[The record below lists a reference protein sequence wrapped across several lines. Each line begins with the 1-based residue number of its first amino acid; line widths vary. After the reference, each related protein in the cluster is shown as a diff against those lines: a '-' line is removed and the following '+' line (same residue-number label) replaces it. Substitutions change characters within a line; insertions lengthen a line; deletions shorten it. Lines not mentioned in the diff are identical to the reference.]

1 MHKRSY
7 FGIILIIVSYLPI
20 LFRLGYSYH
29 EWWIYAIKMLVDASY
44 ISFAWLIAS
53 GFRQGIVRRFLT
65 QSFHGKFHNYLG
77 YIALTGILIHPVVY
91 IVWWGDWKIII
102 PFAHDFGIF
111 ISLGGVA
118 LFIGIVIGL
127 SSYFLRKRYFDLW
140 SVLHYL
146 NYVFFILIF
155 IHVWQS
161 LPLYSPTGFYYILV
175 FVITVGLMFYKFAFD
190 LRLLSFKVEITS
202 FTRVAKDTYS
212 IKFPIRKNLINT
224 WETGQY
230 LMLTIDKTDD
240 HHPFSVCRI
249 YQDNTVE
256 ITFKVFGNF
265 TQKMTHLSPGDT
277 IYVAGPYGTAS
288 KMVEYNSSN
297 DLVLLAGGIGITPF
311 RAIIYRLLE
320 TNDPRT
326 ITLFYCVSDIEYFA
340 FDAEFTEL
348 AKRHTNFNYIKL
360 CAAPTDDS
368 TIIQGYINEDII
380 RGAVKNVPGAS
391 YIVCGPDAMLA
402 AVQVLLKQAGVPRYQ
417 IHKEEFSY

>member
-1 MHKRSY
+1 MNKRSY
-7 FGIILIIVSYLPI
+7 FGIGLIIASYLPL
-20 LFRLGYSYH
+20 LFRLTYPYSD
-29 EWWIYAIKMLVDASY
+29 WWIYVIKMLVDASY
-44 ISFAWLIAS
+44 VSFAWLIAS

-77 YIALTGILIHPVVY
+77 YIALIGILIHPAVY

-102 PFAHDFGIF
+102 PFAHDFGIY

-118 LFIGIVIGL
+118 FCIGIIIGL

-146 NYVFFILIF
+146 NYVFFIVIF

-175 FVITVGLMFYKFAFD
+175 FVITVGLMFYKWAFD

-202 FTRVAKDTYS
+202 FAEVAKDTYS
-212 IKFPIRKNLINT
+212 IKFPVRKDLILT
-224 WETGQY
+224 WEPGQY
-230 LMLTIDKTDD
+230 VMLTIDKTDD
-240 HHPFSVCRI
+240 QHPFSVCRI
-249 YQDNTVE
+249 YDNNTVE

-265 TQKMTHLSPGDT
+265 TQKMAGLSPGDT

-288 KMVEYNSSN
+288 KMVEHSFN

-320 TNDPRT
+320 TNDLRT
-326 ITLFYCVSDIEYFA
+326 ITLIYCVSDIEYFA
-340 FDAEFTEL
+340 FDDEFTEL
-348 AKRHTNFNYIKL
+348 AKHHANFNYIKL
-360 CAAPTDDS
+360 CAKPTNDR

-380 RGAVKNVPGAS
+380 RGVVKDVRGAS
-391 YIVCGPDAMLA
+391 YMVCGPDQMLA
-402 AVQVLLKQAGVPRYQ
+402 AVQVLLKQSGVPRYQ